1 MRAKRLI
8 TLAVV
13 GLALMQT
20 GCATN
25 VAPQVAAIGDQFEEL
40 DLGSLGD
47 VACDLSY
54 QPGLFDQTGNEFR
67 RQVSLADETLVP
79 QVVQTLEDQG
89 FVVSSQGQGRSGDVT
104 VFEGP
109 NEMTAGVS
117 NVRAE
122 FEGEVRPFYGS
133 QNCIVPPG
141 GLTVVSLILPK

>member
-1 MRAKRLI
+1 MRAKRCI

-20 GCATN
+20 GCVSS
-25 VAPQVAAIGDQFEEL
+25 VAPQVAAIDNQLEKL

-54 QPGLFDQTGNEFR
+54 QPGPFDQTGNEFR
-67 RQVSLADETLVP
+67 RQVSLVDEALVP

-89 FVVSSQGQGRSGDVT
+89 FVVSSQGQGRSGDVIR
-104 VFEGP
+104 FDGP
-109 NEMTAGVS
+109 SEMTAGVS

-122 FEGEVRPFYGS
+122 YEGEVRPFDGS
-133 QNCIVPPG
+133 QNCIVPPD